1 VSSYFKTALR
11 SLFKNKSFTALN
23 IFGLTAGFAIFMLIV
38 LFVADELSFD
48 RYNKNAERIFRV
60 NTDVKYGETFSSQA
74 IAAPVVASTLMK
86 NYPEVQNAVRLLPA
100 SQRFEKDGQIVFEER
115 VAYSDAS
122 LFDIF
127 TLPAIKGDAASG
139 LAEPGSIVITASAAN
154 KYFGQTDAV
163 GKHITM
169 IADDGKKIFCTVKA
183 VIHDVPKASHFH
195 FDFFLPMSLVP
206 VSRNTNFAS
215 LFHFTTFIL
224 MKEGADYRSLESKFP
239 ELVKQQLGDIEKMSN
254 GESFFRLNLTPL
266 TSIHLHSNRQHEL
279 GANGSWQYVKIFSVT
294 AMLILLMACF
304 NFINITTAQSS
315 KRVAH
320 VSVKKI
326 LGASRWSLIRQ
337 FVLEALFIMLIS
349 MTVAI
354 IADLALLPL
363 FSELSGKEL
372 FFDTKTL
379 AQFLTLGVVLSI
391 CVGILAGAYPALW
404 LSSFKPAGALK
415 GKSLTIPGGAGVRNV
430 LVVLQ
435 FSLSV
440 FMIVATLVIYNQRK
454 YIQDR
459 QIGFDRHQVL
469 VIKNMASIQTNRS
482 EIVKQELKGL
492 PGVLNVTASSFLP
505 TGTRRWQNYLHT
517 RSTNLETQFW
527 PVDENYIG
535 TLGMQIVKGR
545 NFSNKF
551 ATDSSAMIINETAA
565 KLLGYSAD
573 PINKPVYYGEDEKE
587 FHIIGVV
594 KDFNFSSLRENISP
608 AVMLLTTPWS
618 MKLQGDGPDN
628 LCVRIDGKNISATL
642 DGVFEKWKELAPGQ
656 YIDYSFMDEDFNGMY
671 RAEQQM
677 GKLFILFTCLA
688 IVIACLGLF
697 GLSAYAVERRAKE
710 ITIRKILGANGL
722 SILTMLS
729 IDFLKMVFISI
740 AIAAPLS
747 WWVMQRW
754 LENYAYRSQPSG
766 WLLAVAGCIAVAS
779 ALLTISYQTICAANV
794 KAVTGLKY
802 E

>member
-1 VSSYFKTALR
+1 MSSYFKTALR
-11 SLFKNKSFTALN
+11 GLFKNKSFTALN
-23 IFGLTAGFAIFMLIV
+23 IFGLTAGFAIFMLIA

-48 RYNKNAERIFRV
+48 RYNKNADRIFRV
-60 NTDVKYGETFSSQA
+60 NTDVKYGETVSSQA

-86 NYPEVQNAVRLLPA
+86 NYPEIQNAVRLLPA
-100 SQRFEKDGQIVFEER
+100 SQRFEKDGQLVFEEK

-127 TLPAIKGDAASG
+127 TLPAIKGNAASG
-139 LAEPGSIVITASAAN
+139 LADPGSIVITASAAK
-154 KYFGQTDAV
+154 KYFGKIDAV

-169 IADDGKKIFCTVKA
+169 IADDGKKILHTVKA
-183 VIHDVPKASHFH
+183 VIRDVPKASHFH
-195 FDFFLPMSLVP
+195 FDFFLPMSLVA

-215 LFHFTTFIL
+215 LYHFTTYVLI
-224 MKEGADYRSLESKFP
+224 KEGAGYLSLQSKLP

-279 GANGSWQYVKIFSVT
+279 GANGSWQYIKIFSVT
-294 AMLILLMACF
+294 AILILLMACF
-304 NFINITTAQSS
+304 NFISITTAQAS
-315 KRVAH
+315 KRVAQ

-349 MTVAI
+349 MIVAVI
-354 IADLALLPL
+354 VDLALLPL

-372 FFDTKTL
+372 FFDAKTL
-379 AQFLTLGVVLSI
+379 AQFLTLGAVLSI

-404 LSSFKPAGALK
+404 LSSFKPAEALR
-415 GKSLTIPGGAGVRNV
+415 GKSLKRRGGAGIRNV

-454 YIQDR
+454 YIQNR

-469 VIKNMASIQTNRS
+469 VIKNMASVQTNRS
-482 EIVKQELKGL
+482 EIVKQELKEL

-505 TGTRRWQNYLHT
+505 TGTRRWLNYLHT
-517 RSTNLETQFW
+517 RSANLETQFW

-545 NFSNKF
+545 NFSNEF
-551 ATDSSAMIINETAA
+551 ATDSTAIIINETAA

-573 PINKPVYYGEDEKE
+573 PMNKPVYYGENEKE
-587 FHIIGVV
+587 LHIIGVV
-594 KDFNFSSLRENISP
+594 KDFNFASLRENISP
-608 AVMLLTTPWS
+608 VVMLLTTPWS
-618 MKLQGDGPDN
+618 RKLQGNGPDN
-628 LCVRIDGKNISATL
+628 LCIRIDGKNISATL
-642 DGVFEKWKELAPGQ
+642 DDVLKKWRELVPGQ
-656 YIDYSFMDEDFNGMY
+656 YIDYSFMDEDFNDIY

-677 GKLFILFTCLA
+677 GKLFVLFTCLA
-688 IVIACLGLF
+688 IAIACLGLF
-697 GLSAYAVERRAKE
+697 GLSAYSIERRAKE

-722 SILTMLS
+722 SILTMLL

-740 AIAAPLS
+740 VISVPVS
-747 WWVMQRW
+747 WWVMQKW
-754 LENYAYRSQPSG
+754 LENYAYRSQPG
-766 WLLAVAGCIAVAS
+766 GGLIAIAGCIAVAS
-779 ALLTISYQTICAANV
+779 ALLTISYQAVRAANV
-794 KAVTGLKY
+794 KAVTGLKH